1 MDELAKRQRAAA
13 FDAADVAAA
22 YAARPD
28 YPVHALSWLVGHP
41 PRRVLDLGA
50 GTGKLTAQLV
60 AAGYDVVAV
69 DPAAE
74 MLAQL
79 RLLLPDVAS
88 RVGTAEAIPLPD
100 ASVDAVV
107 VAQAFHWFDPNTAL
121 PEMARVLRLRGT
133 LGLVWNIRDDRDPWV
148 AELNTLISERA
159 QLDRESTESAH
170 ALDGFPGLE
179 DFEHRTYEHAQP
191 IDRPLLI
198 DLIRSRSYAAV
209 MPAEQRTRLLNEIG
223 SLFDR
228 HALGGRLVLPYVT
241 HCYRAH
247 KVG

>member
-1 MDELAKRQRAAA
+1 VDERTKRRRAAA

-28 YPVHALSWLVGHP
+28 YPARAVSWLVGEP

-50 GTGKLTAQLV
+50 GTGKLTAQLS
-60 AAGYDVVAV
+60 AAGYDVVVV

-79 RLLLPDVAS
+79 QVLLPEVPTH
-88 RVGTAEAIPLPD
+88 VGTAEAIPLPD

-107 VAQAFHWFDPNTAL
+107 AAQAFHWFDTDLAL
-121 PEMARVLRLRGT
+121 PEIARVLVPGGR

-148 AELNTLISERA
+148 AELNALISERA
-159 QLDRESTESAH
+159 QIDRESVASAQV
-170 ALDGFPGLE
+170 LNGLAGYQ
-179 DFEHRTYEHAQP
+179 DFDHRTYEHAQS
-191 IDRPLLI
+191 IDRALLL

-209 MPAEQRTRLLNEIG
+209 MTAEQRTRLLTEVG
-223 SLFDR
+223 ALFDR
-228 HALGGRLVLPYVT
+228 HAVGGRLVLPYIT
-241 HCYRAH
+241 HCFRAH
-247 KVG
+247 TST